1 MALTLY
7 QEQIPFSNKKTD
19 FPVSSNGKYINPV
32 IMSFAFDFTICTN
45 FLETVL
51 YIRNDDINKWYKN
64 IVITLCKSDNS
75 IVSPLPVI
83 GVLKET
89 LEDGPYFTIG
99 DTEKIPVSF
108 STETHLAIPS
118 AGYSLINQYTS
129 DVIPVTDYVK
139 PLDGLLVQTDDNIN
153 ARFSFGY
160 DELSNVEWQN
170 KKPGLV
176 IPYIGNRSLADTSYI
191 PVRLRLLWKS
201 ASSLFTIRDYFIDVS
216 YEAEAF
222 IGADL

>member
-1 MALTLY
+1 MALTLF

-19 FPVSSNGKYINPV
+19 YPISSGGKYINPV

-51 YIRNDDINKWYKN
+51 YIRNDDINRYYKDV
-64 IVITLCKSDNS
+64 VITLCKIDKS
-75 IVSPLPVI
+75 VVALSPVL
-83 GVLKET
+83 GTLKET
-89 LEDGPYFTIG
+89 LDDGPYFEIG
-99 DTEKIPVSF
+99 SQPMVPVTF
-108 STETHLAIPS
+108 STETHATVPS
-118 AGYSLINQYTS
+118 AGIALINQYS
-129 DVIPVTDYVK
+129 NDVIPITDYVDK
-139 PLDGLLVQTDDNIN
+139 FTGLPVWTDDNIN

-160 DELSNVEWQN
+160 DELSNVEWTN

-176 IPYIGNRSLADTSYI
+176 IPYIGNKGQADTSYI

-216 YEAEAF
+216 YGGEQY
-222 IGADL
+222 IGSDL